1 MKKTDR
7 PLPTTPAIQVIERM
21 FALINVLAD
30 SEEPISLK
38 EISEKTGLHPSTT
51 HRILND
57 LAIGRFVDR
66 PEAGSYRLSL
76 IHI

>member
-38 EISEKTGLHPSTT
+38 AVSYT
-51 HRILND
+51 HLT
-57 LAIGRFVDR
+57 LPTKA
-66 PEAGSYRLSL
+66 
-76 IHI
+76 